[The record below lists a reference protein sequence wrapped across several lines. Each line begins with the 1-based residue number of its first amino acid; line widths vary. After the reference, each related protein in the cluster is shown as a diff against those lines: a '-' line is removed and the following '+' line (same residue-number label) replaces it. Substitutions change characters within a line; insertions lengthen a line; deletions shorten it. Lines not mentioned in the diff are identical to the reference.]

1 MNKIL
6 ARSLLVIAGLTT
18 CAWVWSADLP
28 IIGANDNTH
37 GSGTIADGVLN
48 LSLVAEKGIWY
59 PETEDNPG
67 LEMHAFRE
75 ESSPLQT
82 PGPML
87 RIPEGTEIRVAI
99 RNDIPGTTL
108 EVHGFQSRP
117 SNEESVLRVPYGEIV
132 KVRFDAGTPGTYF
145 YWATTDAPFERRE
158 GIDSQLSGAFIVD
171 DAHAGPAADK
181 VFVLGEWRDRDGGR
195 TAYTINGLAWP
206 HTPRIE
212 TKVGEISEWRWVN
225 PSRGG
230 HPLHLHGSF
239 YDVVTKGTLL
249 TDTEYGPADQRSVV
263 TELVERGTTMK
274 MRWMP
279 EYEGNW
285 LMHCHISGHVSA
297 ATRLAPHTDDY
308 SGNHAEE
315 GMSGM
320 VIGIHA
326 KPAPGLFTH
335 EKTDERRITM
345 QMQRVDGHYGKQ
357 PGFAIGFGDVPAV
370 VPGPPLFV
378 NRGETVNI
386 ELVNQLGEPTSVHW
400 HGMELESY
408 YDGVAGFSG
417 MGRSITPSI
426 EPGKSF
432 NAIFTPPRAGT
443 FIYHTHMD
451 DIRQLQAGLY
461 GAMIVSDPDAPFDPE
476 IDKLLVI
483 GLMGFTEP
491 ETIGINGDTDY
502 EMTLEAGH
510 TYCLRIMNIT
520 ASNGGFNVTLT
531 SPDQAITWRPVAED
545 GADLPELHR
554 DSRLAFREDVSVGET
569 IDFEWTPQTGL
580 YWFEV
585 RRGNGEWMAQARVVV
600 QP

>member
-1 MNKIL
+1 MGGPAL
-6 ARSLLVIAGLTT
+6 
-18 CAWVWSADLP
+18 SADLP
-28 IIGANDNTH
+28 VIETHENTQGA
-37 GSGTIADGVLN
+37 GTLADGVLE
-48 LSLVAEKGIWY
+48 LSLIADTGIWY
-59 PETEDNPG
+59 PETAENPG

-75 ESSPLQT
+75 EHGPLLA
-82 PGPML
+82 PGPMV
-87 RIPEGTEIRVAI
+87 RIPAGTEVRASI
-99 RNDIPGTTL
+99 RNDIPDTTL

-117 SNEESVLRVPYGEIV
+117 ADEESVLSIPHGETV
-132 KVRFDAGTPGTYF
+132 TVHFKASAPGTYF
-145 YWATTDAPFERRE
+145 YWATTNEPFARRE

-171 DAHAGPAADK
+171 RADAAFPQDK
-181 VFVLGEWRDRDGGR
+181 VFVLGEWHDRDNDR
-195 TAYTINGLAWP
+195 AAFTINGLAWP

-212 TKVGEISEWRWVN
+212 TTVGETSEWRWVN

-230 HPLHLHGSF
+230 HPLHLHGAF
-239 YDVVTKGTLL
+239 YNVVTKGKLL
-249 TDTEYGPADQRSVV
+249 TDTEYAPADQRVVV
-263 TELVERGTTMK
+263 TELVERGSTMK

-285 LMHCHISGHVSA
+285 LLHCHISAHVTA
-297 ATRLAPHTDDY
+297 ATRLAPHTDDHH
-308 SGNHAEE
+308 GNHAEE

-326 KPAPGLFTH
+326 KAAPGLFEH

-345 QMQRVDGHYGKQ
+345 LMQRVDGHYGEE
-357 PGFAIGFGDVPAV
+357 PGFAVGFGDSPAI
-370 VPGPPLFV
+370 VPGPPLFLT
-378 NRGETVNI
+378 RGETVNI
-386 ELVNQLGEPTSVHW
+386 ELVNRLGEATSVHW
-400 HGMELESY
+400 HGMELDSY

-417 MGRSITPSI
+417 TGRSITPSI

-432 NAIFTPPRAGT
+432 NALFTPPRAGT

-461 GAMIVSDPDAPFDPE
+461 GAMIVSEPDAPFDPE

-491 ETIGINGDTDY
+491 ETIGINGDAEY
-502 EMTLEAGH
+502 ELRLEPGR
-510 TYCLRIMNIT
+510 TYRLRIINIT

-531 SPDQAITWRPVAED
+531 AVRQAATWRPVAED
-545 GADLPELHR
+545 GADLPDFHR
-554 DSRLAFREDVSVGET
+554 VPRQAFREDVSVGET
-569 IDFEWTPQTGL
+569 FDFEWTPQPGT

-585 RRGNGEWMAQARVVV
+585 RRFNGEWMAQSRIVV